1 MRDVCNQCG
10 GTVTN
15 RLLQRSDRA
24 AVVHRECANGH
35 KQHRVTGEVAR
46 QSGDPPEEQSAH
58 FVVVEPCDC
67 DSGEHE
73 VEAREP

>member
-24 AVVHRECANGH
+24 AVVHRECRNGH
-35 KQHRVTGEVAR
+35 KQHRVTGDVAK
-46 QSGDPPEEQSAH
+46 QPGNPADAQSAH
-58 FVVVEPCDC
+58 FVAVEPCDC
-67 DSGEHE
+67 VSEEHQVE
-73 VEAREP
+73 VREP